1 MSNNEW
7 RLPPTGLWWKT
18 IMFVP
23 NIMSGSGLISSKDT
37 VSPGKYI
44 HSSEEKLL
52 KTVRKIEV
60 KTKEMVTSFKTSRRV
75 EDI

>member
-1 MSNNEW
+1 MEASTH
-7 RLPPTGLWWKT
+7 RIVLQDYY
-18 IMFVP
+18 MFVP
-23 NIMSGSGLISSKDT
+23 NLMGGSGLISSKDT

-60 KTKEMVTSFKTSRRV
+60 KTQEMVTSFKTSRRV
-75 EDI
+75 EDF